1 MIVKL
6 PKGTYVD
13 LYATTGVTVGNV
25 LAVTNVT
32 GADVQ
37 LFATAAEP
45 VTGDDFFPC
54 LFRHN
59 TVNNELNDL
68 GAWAIC
74 PAGGAVDV
82 REVV

>member
-6 PKGTYVD
+6 PKGVFVD
-13 LYATTGVTVGNV
+13 LYDATSVTVGNV
-25 LAVTNVT
+25 LAVTNVA

-59 TVNNELNDL
+59 TVNNELGDA

-74 PAGGAVDV
+74 YAGGAVDA